1 MLLLY
6 DISLHHESL
15 IQTLMT
21 SARNRALNLILNLL
35 ALALKLP
42 FIQKRSLKTSTYL

>member
-21 SARNRALNLILNLL
+21 SARNRALNLNLL